1 MPTAFLDSFQL
12 IVAFYLFYVSIKGSG
27 QMYRFFDISEE
38 DQMRVRLPLRLIYAI
53 AGIIALV
60 ESAVCMLQNQMFTQT
75 ITENGV
81 IIIQNFSIE
90 VLPFLTYDMMSTI
103 SSALTLD
110 IVLLLAGV
118 VIWLRKLSHRNSKK
132 H

>member
-1 MPTAFLDSFQL
+1 M
-12 IVAFYLFYVSIKGSG
+12 
-27 QMYRFFDISEE
+27 
-38 DQMRVRLPLRLIYAI
+38 RLPLRLIYAI

-103 SSALTLD
+103 SSALTLV

>member
-1 MPTAFLDSFQL
+1 MAAFFWINVFL
-12 IVAFYLFYVSIKGSG
+12 KP
-27 QMYRFFDISEE
+27 RHN
-38 DQMRVRLPLRLIYAI
+38 
-53 AGIIALV
+53 IALV
-60 ESAVCMLQNQMFTQT
+60 KSAVCMLQNQMFTQT

-103 SSALTLD
+103 SSALTLV

-118 VIWLRKLSHRNSKK
+118 VIWLRKLSRRNSKK

>member
-1 MPTAFLDSFQL
+1 
-12 IVAFYLFYVSIKGSG
+12 
-27 QMYRFFDISEE
+27 MYRFFDISEE
-38 DQMRVRLPLRLIYAI
+38 DKMRVRLPLRLIYAI

-103 SSALTLD
+103 SSALTLV

>member
-12 IVAFYLFYVSIKGSG
+12 IVAVYLFYVSIKGSG

-103 SSALTLD
+103 SSALTLV

>member
-1 MPTAFLDSFQL
+1 
-12 IVAFYLFYVSIKGSG
+12 
-27 QMYRFFDISEE
+27 
-38 DQMRVRLPLRLIYAI
+38 MRVRLPLRLIYAI

-103 SSALTLD
+103 SSALTLV

>member
-1 MPTAFLDSFQL
+1 
-12 IVAFYLFYVSIKGSG
+12 
-27 QMYRFFDISEE
+27 
-38 DQMRVRLPLRLIYAI
+38 MRVRLPLRLNYSI

-103 SSALTLD
+103 SSALTLV

>member
-12 IVAFYLFYVSIKGSG
+12 IVAFYLFYVSFKGSG

-103 SSALTLD
+103 SSALTLV

>member
-60 ESAVCMLQNQMFTQT
+60 ESGVCRLFTQT

-103 SSALTLD
+103 SSALTLV

>member
-12 IVAFYLFYVSIKGSG
+12 VVALYLFYVSIKGSG

-38 DQMRVRLPLRLIYAI
+38 DQLRVRLPLRLIYAI
-53 AGIIALV
+53 GGCIALI

-75 ITENGV
+75 VTDQGVVIT
-81 IIIQNFSIE
+81 QNFTIE
-90 VLPFLTYDMMSTI
+90 ALPFLTYEMMSTI
-103 SSALTLD
+103 SSVLTIV

-118 VIWLRKLSHRNSKK
+118 VIWLRKLSHHNSKK

>member
-12 IVAFYLFYVSIKGSG
+12 IVAFYLFYVSNKGSG

-103 SSALTLD
+103 SSALTLV

>member
-1 MPTAFLDSFQL
+1 MAAFFWINVFL
-12 IVAFYLFYVSIKGSG
+12 KP
-27 QMYRFFDISEE
+27 RHN
-38 DQMRVRLPLRLIYAI
+38 
-53 AGIIALV
+53 IALV
-60 ESAVCMLQNQMFTQT
+60 KSAVCMLQNQMFTQT

-103 SSALTLD
+103 ISALTLV

>member
-75 ITENGV
+75 I
-81 IIIQNFSIE
+81 IIQNFSIE

-103 SSALTLD
+103 SSALTLV

>member
-1 MPTAFLDSFQL
+1 MAAFFWINVFL
-12 IVAFYLFYVSIKGSG
+12 KP
-27 QMYRFFDISEE
+27 RHN
-38 DQMRVRLPLRLIYAI
+38 
-53 AGIIALV
+53 IALV
-60 ESAVCMLQNQMFTQT
+60 KSAVCMLQNQMFTQT

-90 VLPFLTYDMMSTI
+90 VLPSLTYDMMSTI
-103 SSALTLD
+103 SSALTLV

>member
-1 MPTAFLDSFQL
+1 
-12 IVAFYLFYVSIKGSG
+12 
-27 QMYRFFDISEE
+27 
-38 DQMRVRLPLRLIYAI
+38 
-53 AGIIALV
+53 
-60 ESAVCMLQNQMFTQT
+60 MLQNQMFTQT

-103 SSALTLD
+103 SSALTLV

-118 VIWLRKLSHRNSKK
+118 VIWLRKLSHRKSKK